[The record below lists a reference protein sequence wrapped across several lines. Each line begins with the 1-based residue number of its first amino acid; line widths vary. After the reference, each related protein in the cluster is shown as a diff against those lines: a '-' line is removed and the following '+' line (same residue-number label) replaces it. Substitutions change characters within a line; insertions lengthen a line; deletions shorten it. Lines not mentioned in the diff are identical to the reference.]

1 MASLRNTKFDNIGD
15 EEDEEERQL
24 VQLDLDR
31 VKCEAEL
38 AKKKQQDDE
47 DSDSDSDSGVSPLF
61 WTKPPSMRKNAT
73 KEQLEME
80 KTFNSMIYDDKP
92 PKQLAVEA
100 KDRGNIALQQGFCD
114 VARDAY
120 KEGLKFAHQA
130 WNDEF
135 DATELIATLLNNRA
149 QVELKAKNYRAAI
162 KDCKASLK
170 LVPTSNKAK
179 FRGAKACLAIN
190 KPNEALECFLF
201 DVEELVDDGLVMATT
216 TTKPSDV
223 DKTMEELRTLS
234 KIKRE
239 CMQLEQK
246 LRIQAATVANRITAQ
261 ASLELKWREL
271 FIQHKVKI
279 GPLTMDLQH
288 YTGGVETV
296 GNPGPKPTIKP
307 NGAWAWPVLFMYPEH
322 SQSDFVQEF
331 DESTLFKDMLG
342 TMFATAP
349 DWDVNHRYGQVTDL
363 QVYVRERQVKEY
375 DLTKRLEDQLGLH
388 LEEIYSNLRWFK
400 VALNLTLGEVLRHSK
415 LVVPGL
421 PTFIVLSRKS
431 LAYNKTFLDSI
442 AQQEGREAVRN
453 L

>member
-1 MASLRNTKFDNIGD
+1 MASLRNTKFDNVVD
-15 EEDEEERQL
+15 EEEEQERQL
-24 VQLDLDR
+24 VQQDLER
-31 VKCEAEL
+31 VKREAEL
-38 AKKKQQDDE
+38 ARKRREEEEE
-47 DSDSDSDSGVSPLF
+47 DSDSDSAESPLF

-92 PKQLAVEA
+92 PQQLAVEA

-135 DATELIATLLNNRA
+135 NATELIATLLSNRA
-149 QVELKAKNYRAAI
+149 QVELKVKNYRAAI

-190 KPNEALECFLF
+190 KPAEALECFLR
-201 DVEELVDDGLVMATT
+201 EVDESVGEGLVVVAVA
-216 TTKPSDV
+216 TKPSEA
-223 DKTMEELRTLS
+223 DKTAEELRTLA
-234 KIKRE
+234 KLKRE
-239 CMQLEQK
+239 CVLLDKTIRE
-246 LRIQAATVANRITAQ
+246 RAATLANRIAAQ
-261 ASLELKWREL
+261 ANLELKWREL
-271 FIQHKVKI
+271 FAQHRVKV

-288 YTGGVETV
+288 YTGGAETV
-296 GNPGPKPTIKP
+296 GNPGPKPTIQP

-322 SQSDFVQEF
+322 AQSDFVKEF
-331 DESTLFKDMLG
+331 AESTRFRDMLG

-349 DWDVNHRYGQVTDL
+349 DWDVNHRYEQVADL

-375 DLTKRLEDQLGLH
+375 DLTRPFEVQTGLH
-388 LEEIYSNLRWFK
+388 LEEIHSNLRWFK
-400 VALNLTLGEVLRHSK
+400 VALNLSLGEVLQHSK

-442 AQQEGREAVRN
+442 ARLEGRDAVRN